1 MGSSGIKAD
10 LVKRLFEYYQEKAA
24 GEEKEEV
31 MDQDSNQ
38 NEEENKEVSE
48 SVEGEANQPAR
59 LSLQF
64 SPPKAHP
71 AGPPPEDS
79 KHSKSGP
86 VPLMSL
92 EVAPPTDLQAEEKPQ
107 EVVATP
113 QVLQLPRALEEA
125 LAYKSERAEEMGVG
139 PDTVASFSHM
149 EKKSPTKPVI
159 APPGAKPQ
167 LVAEDDDDESDKKGK
182 QKKKQKKKKKKNRPE
197 MWARQAVEA

>member
-1 MGSSGIKAD
+1 MGNTESS
-10 LVKRLFEYYQEKAA
+10 
-24 GEEKEEV
+24 
-31 MDQDSNQ
+31 QD
-38 NEEENKEVSE
+38 EEENKEVSE
-48 SVEGEANQPAR
+48 SVEGEANVENNAPDGSEGEAHQPAR

-92 EVAPPTDLQAEEKPQ
+92 EVAPPTDLPAAEEKPQ

-125 LAYKSERAEEMGVG
+125 LAYKSEGAEEMGVG

-149 EKKSPTKPVI
+149 EKKSPSKPAI

-167 LVAEDDDDESDKKGK
+167 LVAEDDDDESDK
-182 QKKKQKKKKKKNRPE
+182 
-197 MWARQAVEA
+197 